1 MFSLLTRV
9 IPLRLDAFI
18 RLKICFLQFFPPT
31 ISFPFCLLLT
41 LVHVFK
47 RISFRTHM
55 VPVLCGGKVLRELFC
70 TLSPNSSGFGDKIL
84 LEVWERRYGCRNSG
98 RLCSGCSTALSSA
111 SNTPQRTKP
120 CKRITRT
127 GCYDGYDAETGTR
140 KGSGYFT
147 HSSADCCDALT
158 WTLIAWK
165 YDNL

>member
-1 MFSLLTRV
+1 MPSSDWRSAFCNFFLPQFHFLSAYSWHWFMF
-9 IPLRLDAFI
+9 LRGSALGHTWCPSSAAG
-18 RLKICFLQFFPPT
+18 RCW
-31 ISFPFCLLLT
+31 
-41 LVHVFK
+41 
-47 RISFRTHM
+47 
-55 VPVLCGGKVLRELFC
+55 RELFC

-120 CKRITRT
+120 GKRITRT